1 MNKTHTINVGGMP
14 FTIDQDAYTYLHEYL
29 EKIAQHFSHAEGS
42 DEIIDDI
49 EQRMAELLDERT
61 KGKQIVSYNDV
72 SKAIAI
78 LGTPAEFDDEDY
90 QVDDQRSKSSG
101 EYATGRKLF
110 RDPSDKMVGGVCSGL
125 AAYFGIQ
132 DPIWIRIAFALAAI
146 GGGMGAA
153 IYVLMWAIVPTASS
167 PKDFLMMRGEP
178 INVTNI
184 ARIVEEQVDHITD
197 QLSELGNEWKE
208 KKRKKKS
215 RTKERKL

>member
-14 FTIDQDAYTYLHEYL
+14 FTIDTDAFEYL
-29 EKIAQHFSHAEGS
+29 RDYLDKIGLHFRHVEGS
-42 DEIIDDI
+42 EEIIDDI
-49 EQRMAELLDERT
+49 EQRMAELLQEQIKD
-61 KGKQIVSYNDV
+61 KKIVSHDDV
-72 SKAIAI
+72 SQAIAI
-78 LGTPAEFDDEDY
+78 LGTPADFDDEDY
-90 QVDDQRSKSSG
+90 VVDAERHRTSSD
-101 EYATGRKLF
+101 YSTGRKLF
-110 RDPSDKMVGGVCSGL
+110 RDPNDKMVGGVCSGL

-132 DPIWIRIAFALAAI
+132 DPIWIRIGFALAAL

-153 IYVLMWAIVPTASS
+153 IYVLMWALVPDAKT

-184 ARIVEEQVDHITD
+184 ARIVQEQVGHITD

-215 RTKERKL
+215 GTKEKKY